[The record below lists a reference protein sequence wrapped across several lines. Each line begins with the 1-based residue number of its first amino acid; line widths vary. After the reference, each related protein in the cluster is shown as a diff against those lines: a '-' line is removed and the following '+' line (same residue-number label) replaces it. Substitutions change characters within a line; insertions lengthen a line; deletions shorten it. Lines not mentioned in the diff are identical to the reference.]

1 MKRFFR
7 NLKTLAMVAMVG
19 VASLAVSCSQPYDD
33 TQIKADIADLQTRVE
48 ALEVG
53 LKNQLQ
59 TVKDLIDAEVAEL
72 NGAIG
77 DAMDAIEAVEAKIA
91 ILDYEQNADG
101 SWTLTTKGGEE
112 IVVYPQYQ
120 ENNEGLLTV
129 VKEGN
134 TYYWAQIVDG
144 QAVVLVD
151 ADGNKYAAH
160 HATVVPEVE
169 HPECEYVEPQVVK
182 EDEGGYKVSFDGGK
196 TWYPLGGG
204 NVTVEASCLFEDVYI
219 SEDGKTLSLTI
230 NGGQTFTTTLPE
242 EFAFSVKSGKQFF
255 TAGESK
261 EVSLELQ
268 AVQDCEVI
276 AKPEGWKASVNG
288 KKLTVVAPAEG
299 GDESGVIKVLAITN
313 DNRAAFGKLI
323 VSAGAGYSISVQ
335 TVDDP
340 VEGEMKMVVVE
351 NYLHGMV
358 DMGFEGAYDLF
369 TPLFFGIMPKSEFS
383 VDAIVNGGL
392 GSMWGGGSYPY
403 YAYQMGQDM
412 YVEGEQTHLE
422 VKVPFDY
429 FWCDQWQEEYF
440 EIVSGEEYI
449 LWVTA
454 YERGATMFDPATINA
469 DDIVYV
475 EYCEKF
481 VDVKVTSTTA
491 FDIQLDVKVA
501 GYDGFYVLGNE
512 ASRMMSWDEEDFPYW
527 QMGYYELP
535 YYEENFSGSI
545 FELMDPEYGQAGS
558 GTPGSEYWLVI
569 IPAIEGKSPAD
580 YTVEDCIVINDGS
593 LKTKDIEAGGS
604 ITPTITVNTDGITFS
619 EIPVT
624 INAEGASVVYYH
636 YIRAARWEDESY
648 KDFTPDQL
656 AKYLVSDGYITTDLP
671 QSFKGTAFEQGET
684 VRFAALALDADGK
697 RGDITIVEA
706 TTKVFALDENIKVEV
721 GTVTSDG
728 GYIVVPVSAPGVD
741 VDYYKYEIA
750 DLENGP
756 NYWNNTLGGTPE
768 KIATTL
774 AVRGYGK
781 KVTLDKLVDGCLKI
795 NADFSTYNIAVI
807 AVDKSGNAG
816 PATLIENY
824 RHDMAGDILL
834 VGDEGYEVG
843 KPNVTLRYTVINE
856 NYDEY
861 EIWADVEPQDG
872 ATVIISKMDESFE
885 GTYSTPWALV
895 KYFAARIYPVGADW
909 QLYNYSAEVKE
920 NTSVCF
926 YGNID
931 GTEVTTVWDTQYL
944 YYTWYTV
951 EDGVNIYREP
961 VKINFYDYV
970 KGVE

>member
-120 ENNEGLLTV
+120 ENNDGLLTV
-129 VKEGN
+129 VQEGN
-134 TYYWAQIVDG
+134 TYYWAQIVNG
-144 QAVVLVD
+144 QPVVLVD

-169 HPECEYVEPQVVK
+169 FPECEYVEPQVVK

-288 KKLTVVAPAEG
+288 KKLTIVAPAEG

-313 DNRAAFGKLI
+313 DNRAAFGKLN
-323 VSAGAGYSISVQ
+323 VATGAGYSISVE

-340 VEGEMKMVVVE
+340 IDGLVKQVVVRNASHYQLE
-351 NYLHGMV
+351 LEYEGT
-358 DMGFEGAYDLF
+358 FELF
-369 TPLFFGIMPKSEFS
+369 TSLRYGVVPASEFS
-383 VDAIVNGGL
+383 PEAIVEGVTN
-392 GSMWGGGSYPY
+392 WTFPY
-403 YAYQMGQDM
+403 MTYDTDM
-412 YVEGEQTHLE
+412 YGPNYYDPEMPEMKLTHL
-422 VKVPFDY
+422 FDY
-429 FWCDQWQEEYF
+429 FWCDADWEEPIGF
-440 EIVSGEEYI
+440 VTGEEYVF
-449 LWVTA
+449 WVMPYDMNYNTGQRT
-454 YERGATMFDPATINA
+454 YRPE
-469 DDIVYV
+469 DIVYV

-501 GYDGFYVLGNE
+501 GYDGYYVLGNE
-512 ASRMMSWDEEDFPYW
+512 ASRMMYWDEDDFPYW
-527 QMGYYELP
+527 QKGYHELP

-569 IPAIEGKSPAD
+569 IPAIEGKSPAE

-593 LKTKDIEAGGS
+593 LKTKDIETGGA
-604 ITPTITVNTDGITFS
+604 ITPTITVNTDGITF
-619 EIPVT
+619 EAIPVT
-624 INAEGASVVYYH
+624 INAEGASVVYYD
-636 YIRAARWEDESY
+636 YIRIARWENPNFD
-648 KDFTPDQL
+648 KTPDGL
-656 AKYLVSDGYITTDLP
+656 AAYLVSDGYITTNLP
-671 QSFKGTAFEQGET
+671 QSYNGSGFEQGET
-684 VRFAALALDADGK
+684 VRFAAFALDADGK

-721 GTVTSDG
+721 GTVTSEG
-728 GYIVVPVSAPGVD
+728 KYIVVPVSAPGVD
-741 VDYYKYEIA
+741 VAYYEYATA
-750 DLENGP
+750 DMEMGP
-756 NYWNNTLGGTPE
+756 GYWNNTLGGTPE
-768 KIATTL
+768 KIGTTL
-774 AVRGYGK
+774 AITGNGY
-781 KVTLDKLVDGCLKI
+781 KVTLDKLVDGCLNI
-795 NADFSTYNIAVI
+795 EAGFSTYNIAVI

-824 RHDMAGDILL
+824 RHDMPGEILL

-856 NYDEY
+856 KYDEY

-872 ATVIISKMDESFE
+872 ATVIISKMDEDYE
-885 GTYSTPWALV
+885 ATYSTPWALV
-895 KYFAARIYPVGADW
+895 KYFVTSIKPVGSSW
-909 QLYNYSAEVKE
+909 QLYGYSAEAKE
-920 NTSVCF
+920 NTSVCLF
-926 YGNID
+926 GSID
-931 GTEVTTVWDTQYL
+931 GDERTTVWDTTCL

-961 VKINFYDYV
+961 VKINLYDYV

>member
-19 VASLAVSCSQPYDD
+19 VASLAASCSQPYDD

-151 ADGNKYAAH
+151 ADGNRYAAH

-182 EDEGGYKVSFDGGK
+182 EEEGGYKVSFDGGK

-204 NVTVEASCLFEDVYI
+204 DVTVEASCLFEDVYI

-288 KKLTVVAPAEG
+288 KKLTIVAPAEG
-299 GDESGVIKVLAITN
+299 GDESGVVKVLAITN
-313 DNRAAFGKLI
+313 DNRAAFGKLN
-323 VSAGAGYSISVQ
+323 VSTGAGYSISVE

-358 DMGFEGAYDLF
+358 DMGFEGSYDLF

-383 VDAIVNGGL
+383 VDAIVNGGI
-392 GSMWGGGSYPY
+392 GSMWGATYPY
-403 YAYQMGQDM
+403 YAYQMERNM
-412 YVEGEQTHLE
+412 YVEGEQTSLE
-422 VKVPFDY
+422 MKVPFDY

-440 EIVSGEEYI
+440 EIVAGEEYI

-454 YERGATMFDPATINA
+454 YEPGANYMAPATINA
-469 DDIVYV
+469 DDIVYI
-475 EYCEKF
+475 EYCEKS
-481 VDVKVTSTTA
+481 VDFKVVNTSA
-491 FDIQLDVKVA
+491 FDININVA
-501 GYDGFYVLGNE
+501 ALGYDKYLVYLNE
-512 ASRMMSWDEEDFPYW
+512 LQYAEYWEDELFAYWQKYGEDF
-527 QMGYYELP
+527 GFERTDKT
-535 YYEENFSGSI
+535 FSGSL
-545 FELMDPEYGQAGS
+545 FDFGYNENGYSEKLTGLPNKEYLLLILPLEDGKQ
-558 GTPGSEYWLVI
+558 
-569 IPAIEGKSPAD
+569 PAE
-580 YTVEDCIVINDGS
+580 YTVDDVQDYI
-593 LKTKDIEAGGS
+593 LKTGNVEAGGS
-604 ITPTITVNTDGITFS
+604 ITPTITAA
-619 EIPVT
+619 EIGYSNVKAQFE
-624 INAEGASVVYYH
+624 AEGAKLLYYN
-636 YIRAARWEDESY
+636 YYRAAKWLNDTDNMETWTPEQHLTALIDNGYVAAKSTATLNCSGNVGENFHFAAVAVDANGKYGDVVVVDFTAKTVEFSDVISVTATYELSNANKDVTLTFASTGNEAVKYRYAVISNESTWNNAYGGTVEDAALYMITSGQNYYY
-648 KDFTPDQL
+648 KDTTNTVVTQTGLSYGSKYRVVVIAYDAEGNISHPYGIEFTP
-656 AKYLVSDGYITTDLP
+656 
-671 QSFKGTAFEQGET
+671 E
-684 VRFAALALDADGK
+684 
-697 RGDITIVEA
+697 
-706 TTKVFALDENIKVEV
+706 
-721 GTVTSDG
+721 
-728 GYIVVPVSAPGVD
+728 
-741 VDYYKYEIA
+741 
-750 DLENGP
+750 
-756 NYWNNTLGGTPE
+756 
-768 KIATTL
+768 
-774 AVRGYGK
+774 
-781 KVTLDKLVDGCLKI
+781 
-795 NADFSTYNIAVI
+795 
-807 AVDKSGNAG
+807 
-816 PATLIENY
+816 
-824 RHDMAGDILL
+824 MAGEILL
-834 VGDEGYEVG
+834 IGDEGYEEG
-843 KPNVTLRYTVINE
+843 KPTIVFESLECTYENELYPAYNYYTLKGKITPGEGAVATYIHEMDEESEGAYASAWSFIQYMIQQVGQYYNTTTEVLEEGVYTFVDDSFIN
-856 NYDEY
+856 NTTCLYVSWKTVKDGVEY
-861 EIWADVEPQDG
+861 YHECEKIYLRDFAGLEPQP
-872 ATVIISKMDESFE
+872 EE
-885 GTYSTPWALV
+885 EW
-895 KYFAARIYPVGADW
+895 
-909 QLYNYSAEVKE
+909 
-920 NTSVCF
+920 
-926 YGNID
+926 
-931 GTEVTTVWDTQYL
+931 
-944 YYTWYTV
+944 
-951 EDGVNIYREP
+951 
-961 VKINFYDYV
+961 
-970 KGVE
+970 